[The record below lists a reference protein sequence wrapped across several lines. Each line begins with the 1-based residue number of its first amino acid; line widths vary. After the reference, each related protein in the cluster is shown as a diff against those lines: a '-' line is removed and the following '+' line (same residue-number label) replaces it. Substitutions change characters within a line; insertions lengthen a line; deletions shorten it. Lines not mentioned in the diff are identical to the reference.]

1 MVRIRE
7 IIPFY
12 GPTLQVGEDM
22 DPDRMIQRPIQVGSD
37 WHRSDDAQSGAERW
51 LVVDPLA
58 IK

>member
-1 MVRIRE
+1 
-7 IIPFY
+7 
-12 GPTLQVGEDM
+12 M